1 MVSSMARDNDKD
13 TSGASGADAARPGP
27 HDGYAPALAPT
38 PACVVV
44 SAESEARCLT
54 RFLKRSALA
63 AGILIASL
71 IAVAILI
78 PAVR

>member
-1 MVSSMARDNDKD
+1 MARNSDKD
-13 TSGASGADAARPGP
+13 KSGASGADAARQGP
-27 HDGYAPALAPT
+27 HDRHAPALAPL
-38 PACVVV
+38 PACVVM

-71 IAVAILI
+71 IAVAIVLSV
-78 PAVR
+78 VR

>member
-1 MVSSMARDNDKD
+1 MVSSMARDSDKD
-13 TSGASGADAARPGP
+13 TSGASGADAARQGL
-27 HDGYAPALAPT
+27 HDRSAPALGPT

-63 AGILIASL
+63 AGILIAAL
-71 IAVAILI
+71 IAVAIVI
-78 PAVR
+78 SAVR